1 MCLRHVKGLKWS
13 LRDVK
18 GLKWSLR
25 DVSACYQFNVS
36 RRETILTI

>member
-25 DVSACYQFNVS
+25 DVSACYLFNVS